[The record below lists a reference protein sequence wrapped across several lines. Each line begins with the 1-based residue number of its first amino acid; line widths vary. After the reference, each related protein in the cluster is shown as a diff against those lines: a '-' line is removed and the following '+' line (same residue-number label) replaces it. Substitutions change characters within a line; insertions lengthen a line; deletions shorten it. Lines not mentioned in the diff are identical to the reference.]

1 MFGLVKGLKTD
12 IKEVEGGRCMRGS
25 DGEGVKVNLG
35 KSKVIV
41 SSSITKDGLSKR
53 NDDPCVICCLRVRAI
68 SVFYVQ
74 CGKWIHG
81 RCCGLK
87 MVTARFRRHVVRWNG
102 EGNIGEAV
110 EQVKKNCDEV
120 ATVKEF
126 A

>member
-12 IKEVEGGRCMRGS
+12 IKVVEGGRCMRGS

-41 SSSITKDGLSKR
+41 SSSITSGLSKR
-53 NDDPCVICCLRVRAI
+53 KYDPCVICSLRVKAI

-74 CGKWIHG
+74 CGMWIHG

-87 MVTARFRRHVVRWNG
+87 MVSARFSRHVVR
-102 EGNIGEAV
+102 
-110 EQVKKNCDEV
+110 
-120 ATVKEF
+120 
-126 A
+126 